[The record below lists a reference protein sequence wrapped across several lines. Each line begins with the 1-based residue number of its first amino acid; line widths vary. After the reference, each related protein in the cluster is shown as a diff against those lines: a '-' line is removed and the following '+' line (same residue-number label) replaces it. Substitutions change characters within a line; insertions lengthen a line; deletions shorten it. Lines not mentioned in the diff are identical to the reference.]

1 MAPHANDD
9 ASESPLS
16 GPAEGANLTTISIGK
31 LMSGDEATK
40 TELLRTCK
48 DLGFFYLDVR
58 DHPSGQ
64 MVSQIEQIKSTAL
77 QFYDQ
82 PQQEKDKWEVNKD
95 HVAGEEIV
103 LG

>member
-9 ASESPLS
+9 AYETPLPRS
-16 GPAEGANLTTISIGK
+16 VEGANLTTISIGK
-31 LMSGDEATK
+31 LMSGDEATER
-40 TELLRTCK
+40 ELLRTCK

-58 DHPSGQ
+58 DHPSGHIA
-64 MVSQIEQIKSTAL
+64 SQVEQIKSTAL
-77 QFYDQ
+77 EFYDQ
-82 PQQEKDKWEVNKD
+82 PQEEKDKWEVNKD